1 MNPVTLP
8 VPLYPASQ
16 RFSFSGM
23 AAAVVRCTLWAAS
36 SASGRTTLSAVH
48 IPSCVQHATA
58 RTKRLVRNAQI
69 SAW

>member
-8 VPLYPASQ
+8 APPCPASQ

-23 AAAVVRCTLWAAS
+23 GAAVARCALWAVS
-36 SASGRTTLSAVH
+36 SAAGRTTLSAVH
-48 IPSCVQHATA
+48 IPCGVQHASA